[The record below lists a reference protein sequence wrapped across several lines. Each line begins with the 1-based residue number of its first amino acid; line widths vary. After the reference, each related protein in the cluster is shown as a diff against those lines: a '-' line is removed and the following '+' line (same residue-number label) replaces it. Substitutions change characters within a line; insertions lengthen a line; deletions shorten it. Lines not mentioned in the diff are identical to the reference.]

1 MKSVLF
7 FVSQCSLNLQQLCNY
22 STQEKTR
29 QKQLSVPV
37 QQDLAAP
44 SVPSSDDAAMSNI

>member
-1 MKSVLF
+1 MKSEKQRKA
-7 FVSQCSLNLQQLCNY
+7 QCSLNLQQLCNY